1 MTSLLPRLALVCL
14 ASLPWSVQADTAAAP
29 LPPVSPTPVATPAA
43 SPAARI
49 SFPDAG
55 NSGLTAN
62 VLYQVLLAE
71 IAGQRGNV
79 SLAATLYANLSRT
92 TQEADIARRATE
104 VAIYARQPALA
115 LETARIWV
123 SGAPKSAAAR
133 QALAGLLLNAR
144 QPDAALEQLRVFL
157 TLPEEP
163 AAAQSRRFILPQEQD
178 TALSTAQLQA
188 QRMEQMRQLLS
199 RLSDKA
205 LMARMVEQL
214 TAPYVGQSAA
224 WLVRAAARE
233 ANADLSAALVA
244 VTEARRL
251 DPDAVAPVL
260 QQARLQ
266 QQQSTTQA
274 EATLR
279 VFLEQH
285 PKAAEVRLALARALV
300 GDKNYTA
307 ARTEFARLLQ
317 DDGDNPEV
325 LYATALLSMQLDDGA
340 TAKQHLQHLLELG
353 VGNTSLIHYY
363 LGQIS
368 ERQGQEAAAVQAYM
382 QVEPGEQF
390 LPALARATA
399 IEVRAGRLDAAR
411 NMLHAAAQ
419 QHPDE
424 RINLLIAESQL
435 LVNAGQPDAGY
446 DLLENALK
454 AEPDQPE
461 LLYESALLAEKLG
474 HNAQVE
480 QRLRRLIRLKP
491 DDAQAYNA
499 LGYTLADRGERLDEA
514 EKLIDQGLA
523 LAPEDAYIL
532 DSKGW
537 LLHRRGRNAEALDIL
552 KKAYGLRPDAEIAAH
567 LGEVLWLQGRPE
579 EAQQVWQETRQRNPD
594 NALLNATIKKY
605 LPKALATPDL
615 PAGPAVDPAPG
626 QLITPVVPPA
636 TAP

>member
-1 MTSLLPRLALVCL
+1 MTPLLPRFAFVCL
-14 ASLPWSVQADTAAAP
+14 AALPWSVQADAALPLTTSAAP
-29 LPPVSPTPVATPAA
+29 AVSQVG
-43 SPAARI
+43 
-49 SFPDAG
+49 FPDASG
-55 NSGLTAN
+55 QGLTAN

-104 VAIYARQPALA
+104 IAIYARQPSLA

-123 SGAPKSAAAR
+123 NGAPKEASAR
-133 QALAGLLLNAR
+133 QTLAGLLLNAR
-144 QPDAALEQLRVFL
+144 QADAALEQLAVFL
-157 TLPEEP
+157 TLPEEAI
-163 AAAQSRRFILPQEQD
+163 AAKSRRFLSPQKSAVAL
-178 TALSTAQLQA
+178 TATQLQA
-188 QRMEQMRQLLS
+188 QRLEQVRQLLS

-205 LMARMVEQL
+205 MMARMLEQL
-214 TAPYVGQSAA
+214 TTPYVGLSAA
-224 WLVRAAARE
+224 WVVRAQARE
-233 ANADLSAALVA
+233 ANADLPGALVA

-251 DPDAVAPVL
+251 DPDAIAPVL

-279 VFLEQH
+279 AFLEEH

-307 ARTEFARLLQ
+307 ARGEFARLLQ

-340 TAKQHLQHLLELG
+340 TAERHLRHLLELG
-353 VGNTSLIHYY
+353 VGNTGLIHYY

-368 ERQGQEAAAVQAYM
+368 ERHGQDAAAVEWYLK
-382 QVEPGEQF
+382 VGPGEQF

-399 IEVRAGRLDAAR
+399 MEMRAGRLDVAR
-411 NMLHAAAQ
+411 GLLHGAAQ
-419 QHPDE
+419 HYPDE

-435 LVNAGQPDAGY
+435 LVNAGQPEAGY

-454 AEPDQPE
+454 ANPDQTE

-474 HNAQVE
+474 HNTQVE
-480 QRLRRLIRLKP
+480 QRLRRLIKLKP
-491 DDAQAYNA
+491 EDAQAYNA

-537 LLHRRGRNAEALDIL
+537 LLHRRGRNVEALVIL

-567 LGEVLWLQGRPE
+567 LGEVLWLQGSQQ
-579 EAQQVWQETRQRNPD
+579 EAQQIWQDTRQRNPD

-605 LPKALATPDL
+605 LPDAL
-615 PAGPAVDPAPG
+615 VAPG
-626 QLITPVVPPA
+626 LAVEPESARELLSMPPQSTP
-636 TAP
+636 